1 MSSRS
6 AAKKL
11 SKPGKPARGA
21 KPKAIMAKGKP
32 RKKPLAKVARIPKKA
47 LAKVAR
53 FPKKA
58 LAKVTRFP
66 KQPQAPRPSAHKA
79 STPPAPP
86 APPRPPLLGMPPP
99 GFHGARP
106 GSPSRLASTRTPLPP
121 VRPSL
126 SPGRSP
132 LPPAAKP
139 MPGKTPMPPTP
150 PRTGMPPPKKPLGM
164 AELRS
169 GPVQTTPARQSLAR
183 SFYWSELRVGDDLPP
198 LNKPAVDRVQIAR
211 YAAAAND
218 YNRLHLDE
226 PFAHGLGFPGTF
238 APGAL
243 AMGFVGQ
250 LLTSWLR
257 RGHVR
262 RLSARFI
269 KFVWPGDELTC
280 RGRIAELRKENGAC
294 YADVELWAENRKGE
308 LVLRGQATCELYE
321 SPGSASTE
329 GAGLLFAL
337 DHGARSAHS
346 AGKGGGP
353 ARPVQKTPS
362 KPPPA
367 AKNPPSFPPK
377 KK

>member
-11 SKPGKPARGA
+11 SKPGKPAGA
-21 KPKAIMAKGKP
+21 GKPKAILAKRKP
-32 RKKPLAKVARIPKKA
+32 AKKP

-53 FPKKA
+53 FPKKH
-58 LAKVTRFP
+58 LAKVTRLPEQP
-66 KQPQAPRPSAHKA
+66 KAPRGSGHK
-79 STPPAPP
+79 PVAPP
-86 APPRPPLLGMPPP
+86 PHAAPPRPPLLGLPPP
-99 GFHGARP
+99 GFN
-106 GSPSRLASTRTPLPP
+106 PSRPPLA
-121 VRPSL
+121 
-126 SPGRSP
+126 RSP
-132 LPPAAKP
+132 LPPSRSPLPQARSPLPQVARP
-139 MPGKTPMPPTP
+139 LPGKTPMPPTP
-150 PRTGMPPPKKPLGM
+150 PKTGMPPSPKKPLGM
-164 AELRS
+164 PELRS
-169 GPVQTTPARQSLAR
+169 SPVQTSPARQSLAR

-218 YNRLHLDE
+218 YNRLYLDE
-226 PFAHGLGFPGTF
+226 PFAHALGFPGTF

-280 RGRIAELRKENGAC
+280 RGRIAELRKDGGAC

-321 SPGSASTE
+321 SPGSASNE

-337 DHGARSAHS
+337 DQTAHATGKPGAH
-346 AGKGGGP
+346 

-362 KPPPA
+362 KPPPP
-367 AKNPPSFPPK
+367 AKPPPSYPPK